1 MNLKDFEQDYIKF
14 TDSSVP
20 DTEKLWEKISSAPD
34 SDTETDITPFL
45 SASEQCRASGRSGNV
60 IKLFAAVAA
69 VFIAV
74 FGINVIMPTDNN
86 ISYSDKSVH
95 DTGAACENFAEAE
108 DSSDMYDFPKVSSE
122 TGWDYRTGYSENES
136 YLTLNL
142 ADTDSGIYNALSNA
156 PAENEYFVEA
166 DVLRKTDFF
175 IDGRVLSSRQL
186 DDCVLYTL
194 EVIHLI
200 SGSDMTVPETL
211 EVRSSSPYALRN
223 NREYLLPVSEDN
235 GEYTV
240 VFDNAPQIEFT
251 NDREI
256 VYHNGWQ
263 SLSQSCLAIEYPKV
277 YKDDYFYDRMNITAE
292 CSLQNLFDMWEKYK
306 A

>member
-1 MNLKDFEQDYIKF
+1 MNLKKFEQDYIKF

-20 DTEKLWEKISSAPD
+20 DTEKLWEKISNATD
-34 SDTETDITPFL
+34 SDAGNDITPFL

-60 IKLFAAVAA
+60 IKIFGAVAA
-69 VFIAV
+69 VFIAA
-74 FGINVIMPTDNN
+74 FGINIFMMSDSS
-86 ISYSDKSVH
+86 ISYSDKAVS
-95 DTGAACENFAEAE
+95 DTGAAYENYAEAE
-108 DSSDMYDFPKVSSE
+108 DSSDMYDFSEVNSE
-122 TGWDYRTGYSENES
+122 TGWDYRTEYSETES

-142 ADTDSGIYNALSNA
+142 AETDSGIYNALSNA
-156 PAENEYFVEA
+156 PSENEYFVEA

-175 IDGRVLSSRQL
+175 IDGRVLSSCQL
-186 DDCVLYTL
+186 DGCVMYTL

-200 SGSDMTVPETL
+200 SDRDMTVPETL

-223 NREYLLPVSEDN
+223 NREYLLPVSENN

-251 NDREI
+251 RDREI
-256 VYHNGWQ
+256 VYHSGWQ

-292 CSLQNLFDMWEKYK
+292 CSLQNLFDTWEKYK